1 MPKDRN
7 VSRLSSGSQS
17 SRYKPYSRY
26 GQSGAQE
33 TCSTDG
39 DDSAER
45 KEWEEATCPVC
56 MEHPHN
62 AVLLI
67 CSSYGKGCRPY
78 MCDTSYRHSN
88 CLDQYRKAHELRD
101 ALSVRG
107 RGIAETERAVVNRVE
122 DSEDERGPAAAPAPA
137 PAPVPSR
144 VVRGLGAGGIGG
156 EYRRETSLEVDGAR
170 DGGLGQVSMEVG
182 NNGVVPGEET
192 DSGELLCPLCRGKVK
207 GWKVVEA
214 ARSHLNQKLRSCAQE
229 ACNFSGPYEELRKH
243 ARCTHPSARPSEID
257 RSRLDRWMQLE
268 RQREL
273 GDVLSTMPGA
283 TVLGDYVIEGDE
295 NGDDED
301 GDDTDFPGDDGN
313 WWTVFLLFQVFG
325 QASMAGGRGL
335 PVRGRFHPPRNN
347 AARSALWGEAMAG
360 NSVNRLGGNPPGN
373 GENIGGGV
381 GSRSHRRRS
390 RERGRGHGL

>member
-1 MPKDRN
+1 MWCRMPKE
-7 VSRLSSGSQS
+7 SRKHLSSGSQGL
-17 SRYKPYSRY
+17 RYKPYSRY
-26 GQSGAQE
+26 GQSVAQE

-39 DDSAER
+39 EDSAER

-101 ALSVRG
+101 ALPSLGSHGVRG
-107 RGIAETERAVVNRVE
+107 VSETAVANNRVE
-122 DSEDERGPAAAPAPA
+122 DSEDERAPGGGV
-137 PAPVPSR
+137 PAPVR
-144 VVRGLGAGGIGG
+144 
-156 EYRRETSLEVDGAR
+156 
-170 DGGLGQVSMEVG
+170 GGLGDLFEVDDDGGDGQVSVVVG
-182 NNGVVPGEET
+182 SSGAAAAAAAGEEG

-229 ACNFSGPYEELRKH
+229 SCNFSGPYEELRKH

-273 GDVLSTMPGA
+273 GDVLSTMPG
-283 TVLGDYVIEGDE
+283 
-295 NGDDED
+295 
-301 GDDTDFPGDDGN
+301 
-313 WWTVFLLFQVFG
+313 Q
-325 QASMAGGRGL
+325 
-335 PVRGRFHPPRNN
+335 
-347 AARSALWGEAMAG
+347 
-360 NSVNRLGGNPPGN
+360 
-373 GENIGGGV
+373 
-381 GSRSHRRRS
+381 
-390 RERGRGHGL
+390 

>member
-1 MPKDRN
+1 MPKE
-7 VSRLSSGSQS
+7 SRKHLSSRSQGL
-17 SRYKPYSRY
+17 RYKPYSRY
-26 GQSGAQE
+26 GQSVAQE

-39 DDSAER
+39 EDSAER

-101 ALSVRG
+101 ALPSLNTHRLH
-107 RGIAETERAVVNRVE
+107 ETERAVVNRVS
-122 DSEDERGPAAAPAPA
+122 DSEDERAPPHASEYEIDA
-137 PAPVPSR
+137 V
-144 VVRGLGAGGIGG
+144 G
-156 EYRRETSLEVDGAR
+156 EET
-170 DGGLGQVSMEVG
+170 GLGQVSVVVG
-182 NNGVVPGEET
+182 SSDAVTET
-192 DSGELLCPLCRGKVK
+192 DAGELLCPLCRGKVK

-229 ACNFSGPYEELRKH
+229 ACTFHGPYEELRKH

-257 RSRLDRWMQLE
+257 RNRLDKWMQLE

-283 TVLGDYVIEGDE
+283 TVLGDYVIEGDDG
-295 NGDDED
+295 GDEEE
-301 GDDTDFPGDDGN
+301 GDDTDYPGDDGN

-325 QASMAGGRGL
+325 QPSMAGGRGL
-335 PVRGRFHPPRNN
+335 PGSLVRGRFHNSSRNS

-360 NSVNRLGGNPPGN
+360 NNANRLLGSGNPASSN
-373 GENIGGGV
+373 ENTGGAI

-390 RERGRGHGL
+390 RERGGRGHGL